1 MYLRMKEPLSM
12 HYPWPLGW
20 LESVFVGTMHGALN
34 KGLCSGF
41 TLLGLVHSRMLC
53 RLSIDIRQ
61 TIDKKNGTTL
71 VKKEKRVSP
80 TD

>member
-1 MYLRMKEPLSM
+1 M

-20 LESVFVGTMHGALN
+20 LESVFVGTIHGALN